1 MYRNNTYTCI
11 RSLGQEDSLFCEFQD
26 RVNTIEMYNIAQDP
40 LQLTNLAGMLSSET
54 LDHYKVSQLNLL
66 GLIFSSFFR
75 NKYLNSSNA
84 KETDATIYEG
94 MFNSILVLTVI
105 DRVLQCFL
113 RYSHFLISS

>member
-26 RVNTIEMYNIAQDP
+26 RANTIEMYNIAQDP

-94 MFNSILVLTVI
+94 MFNSILVLTII

-113 RYSHFLISS
+113 RYSDFLISS